1 MNIILEGPDATGKST
16 LANSLKE
23 KYHMDKIIHCGA
35 DGKNDYNYFID
46 LLNNNENTIFDRF
59 HIGEMVYPV
68 IYGRD
73 FKLTEEDF
81 RKINNRIIEKNAIVI
96 IFYSSDIDLLKERL
110 VERDEYHYLKEI
122 DQQNKE
128 YLKRM
133 YILNVYEDMNLKF
146 VDVANENAYSDLDKW
161 IEIRLKE

>member
-1 MNIILEGPDATGKST
+1 M
-16 LANSLKE
+16 
-23 KYHMDKIIHCGA
+23 
-35 DGKNDYNYFID
+35 
-46 LLNNNENTIFDRF
+46 
-59 HIGEMVYPV
+59 
-68 IYGRD
+68 
-73 FKLTEEDF
+73 
-81 RKINNRIIEKNAIVI
+81 
-96 IFYSSDIDLLKERL
+96 KERL

-161 IEIRLKE
+161 IERRFKE